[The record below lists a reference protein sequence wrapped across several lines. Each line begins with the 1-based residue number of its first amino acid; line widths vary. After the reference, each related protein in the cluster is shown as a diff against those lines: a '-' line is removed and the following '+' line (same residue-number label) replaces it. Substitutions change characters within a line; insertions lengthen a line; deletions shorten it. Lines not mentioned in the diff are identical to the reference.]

1 MKLTSSYALKLNGD
15 LTALENTIT
24 IYRDVLRFVIPIVNA
39 HWGEMKHFKYTN
51 QRMMYVEKLIH
62 STKTNQALFDFDE
75 RFPKFPTY
83 LRRSAIA
90 KALGIVSSYC
100 SNLENWEKEGKVYF
114 NVKSST
120 TTR

>member
-51 QRMMYVEKLIH
+51 LSGHQC
-62 STKTNQALFDFDE
+62 
-75 RFPKFPTY
+75 P
-83 LRRSAIA
+83 
-90 KALGIVSSYC
+90 G
-100 SNLENWEKEGKVYF
+100 
-114 NVKSST
+114 
-120 TTR
+120 